1 MYFRFHKEISAAL
14 IILFL
19 LVIFFYFI
27 YKPLFLIFLI
37 LLIFTF
43 YFFRDPERV
52 VPLGD
57 DILVSPADGLITNI
71 SEYKEGKKSYTK
83 VSIFLSVFNVHI
95 QRLPVSGQIT
105 KIDYK
110 RDINLREVDCVKGFV
125 MFINHFECKS
135 TNYFDE
141 NFFLYLEEVDLCKR
155 LKKMGKKI
163 YIAENVMVKHLG
175 GKSHHPDQQEKME
188 IQRNWHYLW
197 SLFYYSKKHKGLIY
211 AYKITLRKFFSAF
224 FKMIYYF
231 FLNKKKHVIYKYR
244 FLGLLNSYIG
254 KSSFFRVE

>member
-105 KIDYK
+105 KIDYIEGK
-110 RDINLREVDCVKGFV
+110 
-125 MFINHFECKS
+125 FINATLDKASEDNERLRLTLKS
-135 TNYFDE
+135 GSNIIYITQIAGLIARRIICYLKTNEKVNQGDRYGIIKFGSR
-141 NFFLYLEEVDLCKR
+141 VDIEFPNSYNLMVSIGQQCIGGETIIARDFKNNKNIQSR
-155 LKKMGKKI
+155 EYKKI
-163 YIAENVMVKHLG
+163 
-175 GKSHHPDQQEKME
+175 
-188 IQRNWHYLW
+188 
-197 SLFYYSKKHKGLIY
+197 
-211 AYKITLRKFFSAF
+211 
-224 FKMIYYF
+224 
-231 FLNKKKHVIYKYR
+231 
-244 FLGLLNSYIG
+244 
-254 KSSFFRVE
+254 

>member
-27 YKPLFLIFLI
+27 YKPLFLIFFI
-37 LLIFTF
+37 ILIFTF

-105 KIDYK
+105 KIDYIEGK
-110 RDINLREVDCVKGFV
+110 
-125 MFINHFECKS
+125 FINATLDKASEDNERLRLTLKS
-135 TNYFDE
+135 GSNIIYITQIAGLIARRIICYLKTNERVKQGDRYGIIKFGSR
-141 NFFLYLEEVDLCKR
+141 VDIEFPNSYNLMVGIGQQCIGGETIIARDFKNNKNIQSR
-155 LKKMGKKI
+155 EYKKI
-163 YIAENVMVKHLG
+163 
-175 GKSHHPDQQEKME
+175 
-188 IQRNWHYLW
+188 
-197 SLFYYSKKHKGLIY
+197 
-211 AYKITLRKFFSAF
+211 
-224 FKMIYYF
+224 
-231 FLNKKKHVIYKYR
+231 
-244 FLGLLNSYIG
+244 
-254 KSSFFRVE
+254 

>member
-57 DILVSPADGLITNI
+57 DILLSPADGLITNI

-105 KIDYK
+105 KIDYIEGK
-110 RDINLREVDCVKGFV
+110 
-125 MFINHFECKS
+125 FINATLDKASEENERLRLTLKS
-135 TNYFDE
+135 GSNVIYITQIAGLIARRIICYLKTNERVNQGERYGIIKFGSR
-141 NFFLYLEEVDLCKR
+141 VDIEFPNSYNLMVSIGQQCIGGETIIARDFKNNKNLQSR
-155 LKKMGKKI
+155 EYKKI
-163 YIAENVMVKHLG
+163 
-175 GKSHHPDQQEKME
+175 
-188 IQRNWHYLW
+188 
-197 SLFYYSKKHKGLIY
+197 
-211 AYKITLRKFFSAF
+211 
-224 FKMIYYF
+224 
-231 FLNKKKHVIYKYR
+231 
-244 FLGLLNSYIG
+244 
-254 KSSFFRVE
+254 

>member
-95 QRLPVSGQIT
+95 QRLPLSGQIT
-105 KIDYK
+105 KIDYIEGK
-110 RDINLREVDCVKGFV
+110 FVNATLDKASEENERLRLTLKSGSNFIYITQIAGLIARRIICYLKTNERVNQGERYGIIKFGSRVDIEFPNSYNLMVSIGQQCIGGETIIARDFKNNKNIQSREF
-125 MFINHFECKS
+125 
-135 TNYFDE
+135 
-141 NFFLYLEEVDLCKR
+141 
-155 LKKMGKKI
+155 KKI
-163 YIAENVMVKHLG
+163 
-175 GKSHHPDQQEKME
+175 
-188 IQRNWHYLW
+188 
-197 SLFYYSKKHKGLIY
+197 
-211 AYKITLRKFFSAF
+211 
-224 FKMIYYF
+224 
-231 FLNKKKHVIYKYR
+231 
-244 FLGLLNSYIG
+244 
-254 KSSFFRVE
+254 

>member
-19 LVIFFYFI
+19 LVIFFYFV

-71 SEYKEGKKSYTK
+71 SEYKDVKKSYTK

-105 KIDYK
+105 KIDYIEGK
-110 RDINLREVDCVKGFV
+110 
-125 MFINHFECKS
+125 FINATLDKASEENERLRLTLKS
-135 TNYFDE
+135 GSNVIYITQIAGLIARRIICYLKTNERVNQGERYGIIKFGSR
-141 NFFLYLEEVDLCKR
+141 VDIEFPNSYNLMVSIGQQCIGGETIIARDFKNNKNIQSR
-155 LKKMGKKI
+155 EYKKI
-163 YIAENVMVKHLG
+163 
-175 GKSHHPDQQEKME
+175 
-188 IQRNWHYLW
+188 
-197 SLFYYSKKHKGLIY
+197 
-211 AYKITLRKFFSAF
+211 
-224 FKMIYYF
+224 
-231 FLNKKKHVIYKYR
+231 
-244 FLGLLNSYIG
+244 
-254 KSSFFRVE
+254 

>member
-95 QRLPVSGQIT
+95 QRLPISGQIT
-105 KIDYK
+105 KIDYIEGK
-110 RDINLREVDCVKGFV
+110 
-125 MFINHFECKS
+125 FINATLDKASEENERLRLTLKS
-135 TNYFDE
+135 GSNVIYITQIAGLIARRIICYLKTNERVNQGERYGIIKFGSR
-141 NFFLYLEEVDLCKR
+141 VDIEFPDSYNLMVSIGQQCIGGETTIARDFKNNKNLQSR
-155 LKKMGKKI
+155 EYKKI
-163 YIAENVMVKHLG
+163 
-175 GKSHHPDQQEKME
+175 
-188 IQRNWHYLW
+188 
-197 SLFYYSKKHKGLIY
+197 
-211 AYKITLRKFFSAF
+211 
-224 FKMIYYF
+224 
-231 FLNKKKHVIYKYR
+231 
-244 FLGLLNSYIG
+244 
-254 KSSFFRVE
+254 

>member
-95 QRLPVSGQIT
+95 QRLPLSGQIT
-105 KIDYK
+105 KIDYIEGK
-110 RDINLREVDCVKGFV
+110 
-125 MFINHFECKS
+125 FINATLDKASEENERLRLTLKS
-135 TNYFDE
+135 GSNVIYITQIAGLIARRIICYLKTNERVNQGERYGIIKSGSR
-141 NFFLYLEEVDLCKR
+141 VDIEFPNSYNLMVNIGQQCIGGETIIARDFKNNKNIQSR
-155 LKKMGKKI
+155 EYKKI
-163 YIAENVMVKHLG
+163 
-175 GKSHHPDQQEKME
+175 
-188 IQRNWHYLW
+188 
-197 SLFYYSKKHKGLIY
+197 
-211 AYKITLRKFFSAF
+211 
-224 FKMIYYF
+224 
-231 FLNKKKHVIYKYR
+231 
-244 FLGLLNSYIG
+244 
-254 KSSFFRVE
+254 

>member
-95 QRLPVSGQIT
+95 QRLPLSGQIT
-105 KIDYK
+105 KIDYIEGK
-110 RDINLREVDCVKGFV
+110 
-125 MFINHFECKS
+125 FINATLDKASEENERLRLTLKS
-135 TNYFDE
+135 GSNVIHITQIAGLIARRIICYLKTNERVNQGERYGIIKFGSR
-141 NFFLYLEEVDLCKR
+141 VDIEFPNSYNLMVSIGQQCIGGETIIARDFKNNKNIQSR
-155 LKKMGKKI
+155 EYKKI
-163 YIAENVMVKHLG
+163 
-175 GKSHHPDQQEKME
+175 
-188 IQRNWHYLW
+188 
-197 SLFYYSKKHKGLIY
+197 
-211 AYKITLRKFFSAF
+211 
-224 FKMIYYF
+224 
-231 FLNKKKHVIYKYR
+231 
-244 FLGLLNSYIG
+244 
-254 KSSFFRVE
+254 

>member
-57 DILVSPADGLITNI
+57 DVLVSPADGLITNI

-95 QRLPVSGQIT
+95 QRLPLSGQIT
-105 KIDYK
+105 KIDYIEGK
-110 RDINLREVDCVKGFV
+110 
-125 MFINHFECKS
+125 FINATLDKASEDNERLRLTLKS
-135 TNYFDE
+135 GSNVIYITQIAGLIARRIICYLKTNEKVNQGDRYGIIKFGSR
-141 NFFLYLEEVDLCKR
+141 VDIEFPNSYNLMVSIGQQCIGGETIIARDFKNNKNIQSR
-155 LKKMGKKI
+155 EYKKI
-163 YIAENVMVKHLG
+163 
-175 GKSHHPDQQEKME
+175 
-188 IQRNWHYLW
+188 
-197 SLFYYSKKHKGLIY
+197 
-211 AYKITLRKFFSAF
+211 
-224 FKMIYYF
+224 
-231 FLNKKKHVIYKYR
+231 
-244 FLGLLNSYIG
+244 
-254 KSSFFRVE
+254 

>member
-105 KIDYK
+105 KIDYIDGK
-110 RDINLREVDCVKGFV
+110 
-125 MFINHFECKS
+125 FINATLDKASEENERLRLTLKS
-135 TNYFDE
+135 GSNVIYITQIAG
-141 NFFLYLEEVDLCKR
+141 LIARRIICYLKNNERVNQGDRYGIIKFGSRVDIEFPNSYNLMVSIGQQCIGGETIIARDFKNNKNIQSR
-155 LKKMGKKI
+155 EYKKI
-163 YIAENVMVKHLG
+163 
-175 GKSHHPDQQEKME
+175 
-188 IQRNWHYLW
+188 
-197 SLFYYSKKHKGLIY
+197 
-211 AYKITLRKFFSAF
+211 
-224 FKMIYYF
+224 
-231 FLNKKKHVIYKYR
+231 
-244 FLGLLNSYIG
+244 
-254 KSSFFRVE
+254 

>member
-1 MYFRFHKEISAAL
+1 MYFTFHKEISAAL

-71 SEYKEGKKSYTK
+71 SEHKEGKKSYTK

-95 QRLPVSGQIT
+95 QRLPLSGQIT
-105 KIDYK
+105 KIDYIEGK
-110 RDINLREVDCVKGFV
+110 
-125 MFINHFECKS
+125 FINATLDKASEENERLRLTLKS
-135 TNYFDE
+135 GSNVIYITQIAGLIARRIICYLKTNERVNQGERYGIIKFGSR
-141 NFFLYLEEVDLCKR
+141 VDIEFPNSYNLMVSIGQQCIGGETIIARDFKNIKNLQSR
-155 LKKMGKKI
+155 EYKKI
-163 YIAENVMVKHLG
+163 
-175 GKSHHPDQQEKME
+175 
-188 IQRNWHYLW
+188 
-197 SLFYYSKKHKGLIY
+197 
-211 AYKITLRKFFSAF
+211 
-224 FKMIYYF
+224 
-231 FLNKKKHVIYKYR
+231 
-244 FLGLLNSYIG
+244 
-254 KSSFFRVE
+254 

>member
-71 SEYKEGKKSYTK
+71 SECKEGKKNYTK

-105 KIDYK
+105 KINYIEGK
-110 RDINLREVDCVKGFV
+110 
-125 MFINHFECKS
+125 FINATLDKASEENERLRLTLKS
-135 TNYFDE
+135 GSNVIYITQIAGLIARRIICYLKTNERVNQGERYGIIKFGSR
-141 NFFLYLEEVDLCKR
+141 VDIEFPNSYNLMVSIGQQCIGGETIIARDFKNNKNIQSR
-155 LKKMGKKI
+155 EYKKI
-163 YIAENVMVKHLG
+163 
-175 GKSHHPDQQEKME
+175 
-188 IQRNWHYLW
+188 
-197 SLFYYSKKHKGLIY
+197 
-211 AYKITLRKFFSAF
+211 
-224 FKMIYYF
+224 
-231 FLNKKKHVIYKYR
+231 
-244 FLGLLNSYIG
+244 
-254 KSSFFRVE
+254 

>member
-95 QRLPVSGQIT
+95 QRLPLSGQIT
-105 KIDYK
+105 KIDYIEGK
-110 RDINLREVDCVKGFV
+110 
-125 MFINHFECKS
+125 FINATLDKASEENERLRLTLKS
-135 TNYFDE
+135 GSNVIYITQIAGLIARRIICYLKTNERVNQGERYGIIKFGSR
-141 NFFLYLEEVDLCKR
+141 VDIEFPNSYNLMVSVGQQCIGGETIIARDFKNNKNIQSR
-155 LKKMGKKI
+155 EYKKI
-163 YIAENVMVKHLG
+163 
-175 GKSHHPDQQEKME
+175 
-188 IQRNWHYLW
+188 
-197 SLFYYSKKHKGLIY
+197 
-211 AYKITLRKFFSAF
+211 
-224 FKMIYYF
+224 
-231 FLNKKKHVIYKYR
+231 
-244 FLGLLNSYIG
+244 
-254 KSSFFRVE
+254 